1 MIILIECLIW
11 TDKFQAQER
20 GPSIV
25 RGMHNKSGGKAVI
38 IIIIALLCVFYSEC
52 VCLASFKQN
61 KEIAR
66 ERERMDMNSPWTDR
80 FLAALSGEESRK
92 EPNDLE
98 V

>member
-1 MIILIECLIW
+1 MY
-11 TDKFQAQER
+11 
-20 GPSIV
+20 G
-25 RGMHNKSGGKAVI
+25 KSGGKAVI
-38 IIIIALLCVFYSEC
+38 IIIIALLCVISSEC
-52 VCLASFKQN
+52 ICLASFKPN

-66 ERERMDMNSPWTDR
+66 ERGRMDMNSPWTDR

>member
-1 MIILIECLIW
+1 M
-11 TDKFQAQER
+11 
-20 GPSIV
+20 
-25 RGMHNKSGGKAVI
+25 RGMYGKSGGKAVI
-38 IIIIALLCVFYSEC
+38 IIIIALLCVISSEYI
-52 VCLASFKQN
+52 CLASFKQN

-92 EPNDLE
+92 EPNFLE